1 MLKSITIESWKD
13 GFHLIAKLLSMPKQ
27 CYGCGAKKLTLQ
39 SNGHVIFVEKDFED
53 KENTSIITHKTF
65 DKEVVRKLL
74 DKAEKLFTPDI
85 LIPYNFNLYEDA
97 CPDMITLKKENGEVI
112 YGQLNDLTYNLDEVV
127 DFYDDIEKSLN
138 FNVDL
143 TFENESNN

>member
-1 MLKSITIESWKD
+1 MLKSITIESWD
-13 GFHLIAKLLSMPKQ
+13 CSLRQANGNPA
-27 CYGCGAKKLTLQ
+27 AKKLTLR
-39 SNGHVIFVEKDFED
+39 SNGHVIFVEKDFGD

-65 DKEVVRKLL
+65 DKEGVRKLL
-74 DKAEKLFTPDI
+74 DKAEKLFTPAILSTDI
-85 LIPYNFNLYEDA
+85 KTWFCDA

-112 YGQLNDLTYNLDEVV
+112 YGQLNYLTYELNEVV
-127 DFYDDIEKSLN
+127 GFYDDIEKSLN